1 MMNNYFFPLRLSS
14 SSFFFFLPSPITFF
28 IILSFSLSL
37 SLSPSLSLHRL
48 LELYHVITSREK
60 SKDRIERVS
69 IRVKQNS
76 GSRATSL
83 SLFLSLV
90 SRFLGF
96 FVCEKDRGEDAAI
109 IVTYRCPGIYEIS
122 SPLTSVSVDGLRG
135 FSSRTQI
142 AQMFHEIARKYRWL
156 YRAQKLLLPFPPR
169 SVQSRV

>member
-48 LELYHVITSREK
+48 LEPYHVITSREK

-76 GSRATSL
+76 GSRATFFSL
-83 SLFLSLV
+83 SL
-90 SRFLGF
+90 SRFSISRIFCRFAKRIEARMPRLLLRID
-96 FVCEKDRGEDAAI
+96 VRGY
-109 IVTYRCPGIYEIS
+109 TKYPPH
-122 SPLTSVSVDGLRG
+122 SPL
-135 FSSRTQI
+135 SR
-142 AQMFHEIARKYRWL
+142 
-156 YRAQKLLLPFPPR
+156 
-169 SVQSRV
+169 